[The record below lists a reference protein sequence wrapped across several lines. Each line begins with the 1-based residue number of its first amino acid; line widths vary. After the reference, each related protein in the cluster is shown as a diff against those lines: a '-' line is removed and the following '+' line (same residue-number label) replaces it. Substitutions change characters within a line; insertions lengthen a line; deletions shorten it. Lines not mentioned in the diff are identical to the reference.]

1 MRIAVYGNGSDTFS
15 AILIK
20 TGGYRIT
27 RIAEAEEF
35 YTNTKNFDAFLML
48 IDETS
53 DFNWLNTFRKER
65 PDMPF
70 IYSVKDIEL
79 LKKIQYLQ
87 PCFFTFQG
95 ADLKVL
101 MEILFYIRSTIK
113 KRVTHVATP
122 TGDKVV
128 LINDIDYID
137 IEQRSVCYHLSNGDL
152 VQSLKM
158 RSSFAKE
165 TAHLLANHQLVFLPP
180 SLIINVQNISRV
192 QKNFVFFGGRN
203 NIPITNTGCEK
214 LYEVWNNLNGE

>member
-1 MRIAVYGNGSDTFS
+1 M
-15 AILIK
+15 
-20 TGGYRIT
+20 
-27 RIAEAEEF
+27 
-35 YTNTKNFDAFLML
+35 
-48 IDETS
+48 
-53 DFNWLNTFRKER
+53 
-65 PDMPF
+65 
-70 IYSVKDIEL
+70 
-79 LKKIQYLQ
+79 Q

-122 TGDKVV
+122 AGDKVV

-165 TAHLLANHQLVFLPP
+165 TAHLLANH
-180 SLIINVQNISRV
+180 
-192 QKNFVFFGGRN
+192 
-203 NIPITNTGCEK
+203 
-214 LYEVWNNLNGE
+214 